1 MWFSQH
7 DAVTVS
13 KYLKEIKSFITLR
26 PGIHDVRAYRQHI
39 RQHCMYFLLMH
50 AALWISSPPLY
61 SCVLSLSSGHSSAGK
76 RETKCDRFP
85 EQDGERWPHF
95 LTTCIVFYGFNPKI
109 MKT

>member
-26 PGIHDVRAYRQHI
+26 PGIHDVRAYGQHI

-50 AALWISSPPLY
+50 AALWISLSPLY

-76 RETKCDRFP
+76 RETKCDRSLSRMGNGGLISSPCALYFM
-85 EQDGERWPHF
+85 ELIQ
-95 LTTCIVFYGFNPKI
+95 K
-109 MKT
+109 

>member
-76 RETKCDRFP
+76 RENVTVSLSRMEKGGLISSPCALYFM
-85 EQDGERWPHF
+85 ESIQ
-95 LTTCIVFYGFNPKI
+95 K
-109 MKT
+109 

>member
-39 RQHCMYFLLMH
+39 RRHCMYFLLMH

-76 RETKCDRFP
+76 RETNVTVSLSRMENGGLISSPRALYFMDSIQK
-85 EQDGERWPHF
+85 
-95 LTTCIVFYGFNPKI
+95 
-109 MKT
+109 